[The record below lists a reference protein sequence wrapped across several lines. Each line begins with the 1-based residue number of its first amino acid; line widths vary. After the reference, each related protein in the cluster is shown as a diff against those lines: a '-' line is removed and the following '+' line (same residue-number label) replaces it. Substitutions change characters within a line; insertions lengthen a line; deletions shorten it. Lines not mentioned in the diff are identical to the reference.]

1 MTDLNRLAPRILESL
16 RTRGYHYEPAFNSE
30 DDGGVALVALSRD
43 LGSLFVAGDMD
54 PDLPVIVTDPAAD
67 APSWRPFD
75 RPERIG
81 WHNDFSTRQDRPI
94 LSLAWIAR
102 GDPEGG
108 GDWRAAASETV
119 LARLAPAQIDEM
131 VFPLG
136 YSDSETAEHF
146 PLVASIPGEPSKK
159 GLRFYGRALREGAI
173 LEYGKVPA
181 ETERLIA
188 VVEEAADAVG
198 ETLPA
203 RTGALLVCHNWL
215 SLHDRTDQ
223 ATGPGTR
230 LRKSILCFVRSLH
243 GTA

>member
-1 MTDLNRLAPRILESL
+1 MPALAKKVLRSVGRL
-16 RTRGYHYEPAFNSE
+16 GYHYEPVFRP
-30 DDGGVALVALSRD
+30 DDDRGVALVALART
-43 LGSLFVAGDMD
+43 LGSLYVAGGMN

-67 APSWRPFD
+67 APSWKPFD

-81 WHNDFSTRQDRPI
+81 WHNDFSTMEDRPI

-108 GDWRAAASETV
+108 GDWRAASSEKV
-119 LARLAPAQIDEM
+119 LARLAPEQLDETELP
-131 VFPLG
+131 FG
-136 YSDSETAEHF
+136 YSDSEAARLF
-146 PLVASIPGEPSKK
+146 PLAASVPEEPSKK

-173 LEYGKVPA
+173 LEYGRVP
-181 ETERLIA
+181 EKTERLIA
-188 VVEEAADAVG
+188 AVEEAADSVG

-223 ATGPGTR
+223 ATGSGRP

-243 GTA
+243 GRA

>member
-1 MTDLNRLAPRILESL
+1 MTDLNRLASRILDSL
-16 RTRGYHYEPAFNSE
+16 RTRGYHHEPAFSSE
-30 DDGGVALVALSRD
+30 DDGGVALVALGRA

-81 WHNDFSTRQDRPI
+81 WHNDFSTREDRPI

-108 GDWRAAASETV
+108 GDWRAASSERV
-119 LARLAPAQIDEM
+119 LARLASAQLDER

-136 YSDSETAEHF
+136 YSDSEAAELF
-146 PLVASIPGEPSKK
+146 PLVASIPEDPSRK

-188 VVEEAADAVG
+188 AVEEAADAVG

-203 RTGALLVCHNWL
+203 QTGALLVCHNWL
-215 SLHDRTDQ
+215 SLHDRTGQ
-223 ATGPGTR
+223 TTGPGTS

-243 GTA
+243 GTV